1 MKNVIVVCIAA
12 LALVGCKKETGALV
26 DPALSTL
33 VPADTT
39 LLVGIRVEDLMKT
52 PIYQKYLA
60 NRPIGPVDD
69 FTKQTGLN
77 VRANLWEILYISNG
91 KENVILG
98 RGKFS
103 NEAEPRLDIPGATR
117 SNYRGFTLIGDD
129 KRSVLL
135 MGPSLMGVG
144 DTAGLK
150 RIIDTRDKTNGPP
163 AVLAERMKDVPRE
176 AGIWSVFTGA
186 PIPLSP
192 NASANMG
199 NLVKILD
206 LLESGSAYLD
216 LRSGIS
222 GKTMGITPNDQNGKE
237 LYDSLRGILGL
248 ARMAGAKDDV
258 ALQRLLDGLRITQ
271 DGRTVNLYIEE
282 QEDAVNL
289 LFDFITRT
297 TSGRTRPAVPAQKG
311 K

>member
-1 MKNVIVVCIAA
+1 MKKLLITFVAVLA
-12 LALVGCKKETGALV
+12 LAGCKKTGPGALV

-69 FTKQTGLN
+69 FTRQTGLD
-77 VRANLWEILYISNG
+77 VRKDLWEVLFISNG
-91 KENVILG
+91 KENVVLG

-103 NEAEPRLDIPGATR
+103 NEAEPRLDRPGAKR
-117 SNYRGFTLIGDD
+117 SNYRGFTMVGDD
-129 KRSVLL
+129 KTSVLL
-135 MGPSLMGVG
+135 MGPTLAGVG

-150 RIIDTRDKTNGPP
+150 RIIDTRDQTNGPP
-163 AVLAERMKDVPRE
+163 AILVERMKDIPHE

-186 PIPLSP
+186 PIALPANP
-192 NASANMG
+192 TANMG
-199 NLVKILD
+199 NIIKVLD
-206 LLESGSAYLD
+206 SLESGSLYLD

-222 GKTMGITPNDQNGKE
+222 GKITGITPADKNGKE
-237 LYDSLRGILGL
+237 LYDTLRGVLGII
-248 ARMAGAKDDV
+248 RMMGAKDD
-258 ALQRLLDGLRITQ
+258 ASLQRLLDGLRITQ

-282 QEDAVNL
+282 REDAVNM

-297 TSGRTRPAVPAQKG
+297 FSGRTPPAVPAPKR
-311 K
+311 